1 MFKLFHP
8 VNIKFGEGLIGDLET
23 LLEGYEGYSFV
34 IVAGNSAK
42 QNGILRVIESQLDD
56 RVLGT
61 VVGIEENP
69 TMENV
74 DTIIEMM
81 NDTKADALIGIGG
94 GSVMDATKVASIG
107 AAMGLS
113 AREIMN
119 EKSRTRVPLIL
130 IPTTSG
136 SSSEVTNSAVISD
149 YTIGKKLPTNGPE
162 VFADFAIIDPELTY
176 TCPKNVTAISGIDI
190 MCHAFDAIGN
200 VKHNPYSDTLATEAL
215 RLAFKHLKSVYD
227 GENNREGRH
236 ALSLATMLVGQAF
249 SQTGT
254 SGSHAVS
261 YYLTSEFGVP
271 HGEACA
277 LTVDLWYKINSE
289 EDPRLEEIAKSL
301 GFLSVDE
308 MLEAFN
314 ELKKSIGLRTT
325 FAALGIDKKHLATI
339 AEDALLQANM
349 KNNIVQLNEA
359 ELVELLN
366 RK

>member
-23 LLEGYEGYSFV
+23 LLERYEATNFV

-42 QNGILRVIESQLDD
+42 NNGILSVIESQLEG
-56 RVLGT
+56 RVSGMI
-61 VVGIEENP
+61 VGIEENP
-69 TMENV
+69 TIENV
-74 DTIIEMM
+74 DSIIDLVS
-81 NDTKADALIGIGG
+81 DTKADALIGIGG

-107 AAMGLS
+107 AAMGLDAS
-113 AREIMN
+113 DVLVQKN
-119 EKSRTRVPLIL
+119 RTRIPLIL

-149 YTIGKKLPTNGPE
+149 HSLGKKLPTNGPE
-162 VFADFAIIDPELTY
+162 LFADLAIIDPELTY
-176 TCPKNVTAISGIDI
+176 TCPKSVTAISGIDI

-200 VKHNPYSDTLATEAL
+200 VNHNPYSDALAIEAL
-215 RLAFKHLKSVYD
+215 RLAFRHLKPVYD
-227 GENNREGRH
+227 GEETREGRH
-236 ALSLATMLVGQAF
+236 ALSVATMLVGQAF

-277 LTVDLWYKINSE
+277 LTVDLWFKINSE
-289 EDPRLEEIAKSL
+289 EDSRLETITTSL
-301 GFLSVDE
+301 GFSSVDE
-308 MLEAFN
+308 MLHTFN
-314 ELKKSIGLRTT
+314 ELKKAIGLRTT
-325 FAALGIDKKHLATI
+325 LGELGIDKKYLDAI
-339 AEDALLQANM
+339 AEDAMLQANM
-349 KNNIVQLNEA
+349 KNNIVQLNES
-359 ELVELLN
+359 ELIELLN